1 MAESTSVMFGV
12 RSEGLG
18 VAHPK
23 LQPLEPFS
31 FVRIGILFFH
41 LIGIE
46 SQVLYVTP
54 LVGGKR
60 FSHPS
65 LGRMGSMSDAA
76 IFSVLCSTKTHM
88 DVPGLTQV
96 NRWRLKLVR

>member
-31 FVRIGILFFH
+31 FYRPDPVLLMVKGQNWDIILPPCWH
-41 LIGIE
+41 RE
-46 SQVLYVTP
+46 SSTLCHSTCWRE
-54 LVGGKR
+54 KI
-60 FSHPS
+60 FPS
-65 LGRMGSMSDAA
+65 QSWLHGE
-76 IFSVLCSTKTHM
+76 HE
-88 DVPGLTQV
+88 
-96 NRWRLKLVR
+96 